1 MRRIRSLV
9 LSIDGAST
17 GGEQR
22 IPAISDCACL
32 SVAEDEEDAAKERKR
47 ERERKLEVMRNGR

>member
-1 MRRIRSLV
+1 MCL
-9 LSIDGAST
+9 
-17 GGEQR
+17 
-22 IPAISDCACL
+22 L